1 MTYKEFM
8 DYLLKLKKP
17 NDTVFD
23 PNTPIENA
31 LYETEVEQSVD
42 VVTSSAKD
50 YGDEISNYWNEMLT
64 EQATHNNI
72 TANISSNL
80 DINLIDERDYKY
92 NNTKYLD
99 KIPAITKFKNINA
112 TEYHIYN
119 IFDDGTYE
127 FIDNI
132 EIDLKQFNK
141 IKNEFKFT
149 VLPKK
154 QTIYQT
160 RTAKGVYSFTEP
172 AGWISSNNGT
182 IYYKDGVFRI
192 KGQLL
197 WSGNE
202 GWYNYDVPIE
212 SVQDYETIFQKDILT
227 ITISFNAYEI
237 DYDTYN
243 PNFTYYNN
251 WRTYSRLKASNTI
264 NGDGNSSLSDNKAD
278 SARVGDIP
286 EWSRFPAKYKELDYE
301 YTTEK
306 ITSIVYRSQ
315 IRITRKVKAKM
326 PIFYDYSNG
335 NLNLEG
341 FRLYHLINFLI
352 KLYPDREPE
361 EATKCLF
368 KYANTDSYTLKIDE
382 HTFGEE
388 NLNGL
393 VKTFKGSTIGWN
405 GKIER
410 KVPKYYK
417 TEDKTFITRDYAEY
431 LERQIRKLEV
441 KNGIS

>member
-42 VVTSSAKD
+42 VVIKISENYD
-50 YGDEISNYWNEMLT
+50 DEINNYWNEDLT

-112 TEYHIYN
+112 MSYYICN
-119 IFDDGTYE
+119 IFDDGTCE
-127 FIDNI
+127 LADNI
-132 EIDLKQFNK
+132 EIDLKQLNK

-149 VLPKK
+149 VLPKR
-154 QTIYQT
+154 QMIYQT
-160 RTAKGVYSFTEP
+160 SKAKDVYSFTKP
-172 AGWISSNNGT
+172 AECPSSNYGV
-182 IYYKDGVFRI
+182 IYYKDGVFKI

-197 WSGNE
+197 WSSNE

-212 SVQDYETIFQKDILT
+212 SVQDYKTIFQILT
-227 ITISFNAYEI
+227 MTISFYVYEI
-237 DYDTYN
+237 DYDIYN
-243 PNFTYYNN
+243 PNFTYNN
-251 WRTYSRLKASNTI
+251 SWKTYSRLKASNTI

-301 YTTEK
+301 YTTKK
-306 ITSIVYRSQ
+306 IDGNIT
-315 IRITRKVKAKM
+315 RITRKVKAKM

-368 KYANTDSYTLKIDE
+368 KYVNTDSYTLKIDE

>member
-42 VVTSSAKD
+42 VVIKISENYD
-50 YGDEISNYWNEMLT
+50 DEINNYWNEDLT

-112 TEYHIYN
+112 MSYHICN
-119 IFDDGTYE
+119 IFDDGTCE
-127 FIDNI
+127 LADNI
-132 EIDLKQFNK
+132 EIDLKQLNK

-149 VLPKK
+149 VLPKNK
-154 QTIYQT
+154 MIYQT
-160 RTAKGVYSFTEP
+160 SKAKDVYSFTKP
-172 AGWISSNNGT
+172 AGYAPSSNNGT

-197 WSGNE
+197 WSSNE
-202 GWYNYDVPIE
+202 GWYDYDVPIE
-212 SVQDYETIFQKDILT
+212 SVQDYKTIFQILT
-227 ITISFNAYEI
+227 MTISFYVYEI
-237 DYDTYN
+237 DYDIYN
-243 PNFTYYNN
+243 PNFTYNN
-251 WRTYSRLKASNTI
+251 SWKTYSRLKASNTI

-301 YTTEK
+301 YTTKK
-306 ITSIVYRSQ
+306 IDGNIT
-315 IRITRKVKAKM
+315 RITRKVKVKM

-368 KYANTDSYTLKIDE
+368 KYVNTDSYTLKIDE